1 MANKRRLL
9 LLCLAVLFLSSSS
22 SLFFFSEGSS
32 SEEEAKGAMVVE
44 HEWVAPEDGTVT
56 PAMMLKSTEVEGK
69 SDLDETFRENPET
82 LSQLFDWAIQ
92 NSDRETLRSMAEEM
106 RKRETLLLGDDG
118 DDINND
124 DDDFDDT
131 KEKKNIVRK
140 KKWTSEELLEKA
152 KNVREMLDQMAMHP
166 SEVEILKEIV
176 EIFTDGSLDAR
187 DRVRALERLDDMV
200 AQIDLAFDFHT
211 ILGLKP
217 LLMVV
222 ENEGEVTEVRAQ
234 ACQVFATL
242 TSNYEKIQEIA
253 ADEFNAVSV
262 LLNATSLA
270 FEKKDEVVAKKCLFA
285 LTSLTRNVKRL
296 RSDYL
301 FNGEDVMRGKLSHA
315 KYLFKSSL
323 MAPKSVIGDA
333 VWTRTANFLSDIVIN
348 AKHRDYNNDEE
359 TQLMANLFKD
369 DWIAIEKAAIQVQM
383 RFNSPN
389 ASEREASA
397 NLALAMIDSKDDA
410 FRNAFKSI
418 DFEVDLKSHE
428 KNHPEDSDEFK
439 HLVKDIQRAFKKGTH
454 EEL

>member
-1 MANKRRLL
+1 
-9 LLCLAVLFLSSSS
+9 
-22 SLFFFSEGSS
+22 
-32 SEEEAKGAMVVE
+32 
-44 HEWVAPEDGTVT
+44 
-56 PAMMLKSTEVEGK
+56 
-69 SDLDETFRENPET
+69 
-82 LSQLFDWAIQ
+82 
-92 NSDRETLRSMAEEM
+92 
-106 RKRETLLLGDDG
+106 
-118 DDINND
+118 
-124 DDDFDDT
+124 
-131 KEKKNIVRK
+131 
-140 KKWTSEELLEKA
+140 
-152 KNVREMLDQMAMHP
+152 MLDQMAMHP
-166 SEVEILKEIV
+166 SEVEILKEIT
-176 EIFTDGSLDAR
+176 EKFTDGSVDVR
-187 DRVRALERLDDMV
+187 ERVRALERLDEMV

-222 ENEGEVTEVRAQ
+222 ENESEVNEVRAQ

-270 FEKKDEVVAKKCLFA
+270 FEKKDETVAKKCLFA

-296 RSDYL
+296 RSEYL
-301 FNGEDVMRGKLSHA
+301 FNGDDVMRGKLSHA

-369 DWIAIEKAAIQVQM
+369 DWTAIEKAAIQVKL

-418 DFEVDLKSHE
+418 DFEIDLISYDGKYP
-428 KNHPEDSDEFK
+428 NDSDEFK
-439 HLVKDIQRAFKKGTH
+439 HLVRDIQRAFKKNTH

>member
-1 MANKRRLL
+1 MSTVTAKKRLRSPPSRPPYLRRRRLFVFQILL
-9 LLCLAVLFLSSSS
+9 LLLLSLFL
-22 SLFFFSEGSS
+22 LRLCD
-32 SEEEAKGAMVVE
+32 AK
-44 HEWVAPEDGTVT
+44 HNEWVAPDGDVVVVT
-56 PAMMLKSTEVEGK
+56 EEEEEEENSSFKNAGKKSHRDDP
-69 SDLDETFRENPET
+69 ST
-82 LSQLFDWAIQ
+82 LSQLFDWAIE
-92 NSDRETLRSMAEEM
+92 NSDRDKLRAMAKAMKTREEEEEEEEEIGDEGN
-106 RKRETLLLGDDG
+106 KRT
-118 DDINND
+118 NW
-124 DDDFDDT
+124 
-131 KEKKNIVRK
+131 R
-140 KKWTSEELLEKA
+140 SEELLEKA
-152 KNVREMLDQMAMHP
+152 KNVRAMLDQMAMHP
-166 SEVEILKEIV
+166 SEVEILKEIT
-176 EIFTDGSLDAR
+176 EKFTDGSADVR
-187 DRVRALERLDDMV
+187 ERVRALERLDEMV

-222 ENEGEVTEVRAQ
+222 ENESEVNEVRAQ

-270 FEKKDEVVAKKCLFA
+270 FEKKDETVAKKCLFA

-296 RSDYL
+296 RSEYL
-301 FNGEDVMRGKLSHA
+301 FNGDDLMRGKLSHA

-359 TQLMANLFKD
+359 TQLMANLFED
-369 DWIAIEKAAIQVQM
+369 DWTAIEKAVMQVKL

-418 DFEVDLKSHE
+418 DFEIDLISYDGKYQ
-428 KNHPEDSDEFK
+428 NDSNEFK
-439 HLVKDIQRAFKKGTH
+439 HLVRDIQRAFKKNTH

>member
-1 MANKRRLL
+1 MEMANKRRLL
-9 LLCLAVLFLSSSS
+9 FFLVLFLSSSS
-22 SLFFFSEGSS
+22 SLFFFFSEGSS

-106 RKRETLLLGDDG
+106 RKREMLGDG
-118 DDINND
+118 DDE
-124 DDDFDDT
+124 
-131 KEKKNIVRK
+131 EKKNIFKRK

-428 KNHPEDSDEFK
+428 RNHPEDSDEFK